1 MKEEEDKEEEE
12 EEGVKKEEEEV
23 KQWAAHLKGS
33 DRRGAG
39 GERKKDEGEMEGK
52 KRERRCLARE

>member
-33 DRRGAG
+33 DRRG
-39 GERKKDEGEMEGK
+39 GEKDEGEMEGK